1 MCDILIKEKYQH
13 IGRGKRV
20 DFDKTLSISY
30 FIAQKAQQNPQK
42 KAISYIGY
50 SLTYEQLNQS
60 VNKLANYLVHIQ
72 GIKPKSTVAIYLP
85 PSIDL
90 IVCILSVIKIG
101 GNYVPLDLSYP
112 AERINFM
119 LKDSYSHCLIAK
131 SYEDLS
137 FSFEGTS
144 IFIDEH
150 KLGIE
155 AQSTLFSD
163 LGRGESLAYIMYTS
177 GSTGVPKGVIIDH
190 RAVNNHMLWLK
201 KAYAFNITDKILLKT
216 PLSFDPSVW
225 EIFLPFYI
233 GCELVIAPLGAH
245 VDPELLIDIIIQ
257 NQVTTIQLV
266 PSLLEAF
273 LHHRRAKECQSL
285 QRIFV
290 GGESLRTEIKK
301 LFFSTL
307 SCQLINLYGPTEA
320 TIDITSHRVTPTSFN
335 INNNIIGSPI
345 DNTSL
350 YVVNSCCNLA
360 CIGEE
365 GELYIGSDSL
375 AKGYLNREE
384 INKAHFIPNPFEPDL
399 YPMIYK
405 TGDLVRWLNESKL
418 EYLGRNNDQVK
429 INGVRIE
436 PKELILSILE
446 EPEVADCIVVKKTN
460 SYHHDYLACYIIQA
474 PNKQLNLLI
483 VKEKLKRKFPAYMLP
498 KIYMFLDRFPLTVNG
513 KINVEMLSDPDFK
526 KPFYSS
532 EELISMEPHESK
544 LLEIWQNVLETNQIC
559 LQDNFFDA
567 GGGSLLALKLIAS
580 IYEEFKVSLRIRD
593 VFAYPTVREQAKL
606 LTEKNN
612 TSFDSNQI
620 AVPNTLIPLQTK
632 GNGTPVFLFHPIGGT
647 VFWYLKLAQLLGDMR
662 PVYGIQDP
670 SIDVGKPVLNSI
682 EEMALCYLMQ
692 IRVIQPQ
699 GPYIIGGASFGTT
712 IAVEVANLLSKDGQK
727 VDAVISLDGW
737 GAYPHT
743 LQDDNYFKSSMLR
756 QHTEYLSD
764 FNKYNLP
771 PPDIL
776 FDIQWHR
783 LGLLWKYQLN
793 CINSPFVL
801 FKSEE
806 LLPAFSEIDEPF
818 NHWRQFSKLPV
829 KVYRVPGNHE
839 TMFQEPH
846 VYILGKKL
854 KDYFEKRDI

>member
-1 MCDILIKEKYQH
+1 MYETLIEAKNQH
-13 IGRGKRV
+13 IGKGKRW

-30 FIAQKAQQNPQK
+30 FIAQKAQKNPQK
-42 KAISYIGY
+42 KAISYMGH

-60 VNKLANYLVHIQ
+60 VNKLANYLIHIQ
-72 GIKPKSTVAIYLP
+72 EIKPKSTVAIYLP

-119 LKDSYSHCLIAK
+119 LKDSDALCLIAK

-137 FSFEGTS
+137 FSFEGPS

-150 KLGIE
+150 KTGIE
-155 AQSTLFSD
+155 AQSSLFSD
-163 LGRGESLAYIMYTS
+163 LGRGDSLAYIMYTS

-201 KAYAFNITDKILLKT
+201 KSYSFNITDKILLKT

-233 GCELVIAPLGAH
+233 GCELVIAPMGTH

-273 LHHRRAKECQSL
+273 LQHHRVKECQSL

-307 SCQLINLYGPTEA
+307 ECQLINLYGPTEA
-320 TIDITSHRVTPTSFN
+320 TIDITSHLVTPTSFN

-350 YVVNSCCNLA
+350 YVVNSRYNLA

-384 INKAHFIPNPFEPDL
+384 INKIHFIPNPFEPDL
-399 YPMIYK
+399 YPVIYK
-405 TGDLVRWLNESKL
+405 TGDLVRWMNESQL

-436 PKELILSILE
+436 PKELVLSILE
-446 EPEVADCIVVKKTN
+446 ESEVADCIVVKKTN

-474 PNKQLNLLI
+474 PNKQLNLLSL
-483 VKEKLKRKFPAYMLP
+483 KEKLNRKFPAYMLP
-498 KIYMFLDRFPLTVNG
+498 KIYMYLDQFPLTVNG
-513 KINVEMLSDPDFK
+513 KINVEMLPDPDFK

-532 EELISMEPHESK
+532 EELISMEPNESR
-544 LLEIWQNVLETNQIC
+544 LLEIWQNVLKINQMC
-559 LQDNFFDA
+559 LDDNFFDA

-580 IYEEFKVSLRIRD
+580 IYENFKVSLRISD

-606 LTEKNN
+606 LTRKIN
-612 TSFDSNQI
+612 TPLDSNQI
-620 AVPNTLIPLQTK
+620 PNTTITLQEQ
-632 GNGTPVFLFHPIGGT
+632 GNRTPIFLFHPIGGT
-647 VFWYLKLAQLLGDMR
+647 VFWYLRLAKLLGNMR

-682 EEMALCYLMQ
+682 EEMALCYFMQ
-692 IRVIQPQ
+692 IKTIQPQ

-712 IAVEVANLLSKDGQK
+712 IAVEIANLINKDGQQ

-743 LQDDNYFKSSMLR
+743 LQDDKYFKSSMLR
-756 QHTEYLSD
+756 QHKDYFSD

-783 LGLLWKYQLN
+783 LALLWQYQLS

-818 NHWRQFSKLPV
+818 NHWRRFSKLPI

-846 VYILGKKL
+846 VYILSKKL
-854 KDYFEKRDI
+854 NNYLTKRNI